1 MRYVVYAD
9 VMLLYDFFINT
20 AVLIIASKLMHI
32 CIKLKRLI
40 LWAFITS
47 ILSTAVYILFWDNIF
62 LPLFYALIYL
72 FMTIMYFKTTS
83 LCEALKKILTVIIS
97 MPVIYGI
104 INIFTGGESSSLAH
118 ILISLTLGI
127 LVLLFTTETFCH
139 KLSGKYQ
146 SIILI
151 HSGKKYKATGYL
163 DTGNSLRDPF
173 INKPVMIADNR
184 IINKITGNKVS
195 NLLNMY
201 RSTGYMD
208 YEEFT
213 RLTDITLHP
222 VPYST
227 INSSC
232 EFMPVL
238 IIDSMSIV
246 EEKKKYTNIALGI
259 SRHKLKNDYQ
269 ILLNEK
275 LITI

>member
-9 VMLLYDFFINT
+9 VMLLYDFAINT
-20 AVLIIASKLMHI
+20 AVLIIASKLMCI
-32 CIKLKRLI
+32 CINIKRLI
-40 LWAFITS
+40 LWAFITGG
-47 ILSTAVYILFWDNIF
+47 LSTAVYIIFWDNIF

-83 LCEALKKILTVIIS
+83 FCETLKKTLSVIIS
-97 MPVIYGI
+97 MPVVFGI
-104 INIFTGGESSSLAH
+104 INILKGGESSSLTQ
-118 ILISLTLGI
+118 ILLSLTLGI
-127 LVLLFTTETFCH
+127 LIILLIPRTISH

-146 SIILI
+146 NIILI

-163 DTGNSLRDPF
+163 DTGNSLTDPF

-184 IINKITGNKVS
+184 IINKITGNTAS
-195 NLLNMY
+195 DLLKAY

-208 YEEFT
+208 YEAFK

-246 EEKKKYTNIALGI
+246 EKRKKYTNIALGI
-259 SRHKLKNDYQ
+259 SRYRFKNDYQ

-275 LITI
+275 IIIN